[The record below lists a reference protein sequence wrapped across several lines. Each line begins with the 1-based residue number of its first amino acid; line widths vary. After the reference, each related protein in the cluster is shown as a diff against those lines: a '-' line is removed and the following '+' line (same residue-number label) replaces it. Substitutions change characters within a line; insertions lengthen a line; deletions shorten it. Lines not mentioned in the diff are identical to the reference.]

1 MDIMSLFLHLLN
13 ISISASVFALAIILF
28 RFVFKKSP
36 KWLVVALWAL
46 VAVRLIFP
54 VSVES
59 AMSLIP
65 SKEAIPQE
73 IFTINTA
80 TDMINNTSFGLV
92 DNPAYS
98 EYFNSTVTVD
108 NVKAFQRDFRFAAD
122 IWLIGVG
129 IMLLYALISY
139 IRLRHTVRTAIPK
152 TDRVWL
158 CDSVKSP
165 FILGVFRPRIYLPS
179 DMDEGTAELV
189 LKHEKAH
196 LKRRDHLWKPLG
208 FVLLSVYWFNP
219 VLWLS

>member
-46 VAVRLIFP
+46 VAVRLILP

-59 AMSLIP
+59 AMSLVP
-65 SKEAIPQE
+65 SKETIPEE
-73 IFTINTA
+73 IFTVD
-80 TDMINNTSFGLV
+80 TDVHSNTSFGFIE
-92 DNPAYS
+92 NPTYS

-129 IMLLYALISY
+129 VMLLYALVSY
-139 IRLRHTVRTAIPK
+139 IRLLRTVRTAIPK

-165 FILGVFRPRIYLPS
+165 FFFGVFRPRIYLPS
-179 DMDEGTAELV
+179 DMD
-189 LKHEKAH
+189 
-196 LKRRDHLWKPLG
+196 
-208 FVLLSVYWFNP
+208 
-219 VLWLS
+219 